1 MGSCQTEPLV
11 GSERAGLD
19 TGPGRDKGLGG
30 GDDNGW
36 LGVGRGQ
43 ARTTGARE
51 DAGEGRGCA
60 GAALT
65 SPFGDLQ
72 QAGSGDGDATLF
84 FRGGAG
90 GLLSCPRDGG
100 PCCSLWGQCL
110 FAQLCRTSTCCVG
123 AGLGQQR
130 QLPPVALMPPL
141 WVPGATWWRGQQL
154 PSPVH
159 PAGQAMLPGAAAV
172 GPISPI
178 PRSQQPPAPH
188 SPFVSVR
195 QKHSLFRG
203 WSPDK
208 GRFVSWEELV
218 GLGRGSTIRAWE
230 APLQRQLG
238 LSWHPARPR
247 DPVCGGGGAALR
259 PLVPL
264 ASQLDPATHHWPLP
278 PVSCWARW
286 YGDRLTGDGALPPSP
301 RWLALWWAGDRNP
314 TAQRSQQRKVKLQW
328 HLTRKQ
334 HNAQATVPTP
344 CPSPAR

>member
-247 DPVCGGGGAALR
+247 DPVCGGGGQHCGPWSPWRHSWTQLHTTGPCHQLAAGQDGMGTGLLGTGHCLL
-259 PLVPL
+259 PPGGWHCGG
-264 ASQLDPATHHWPLP
+264 QGTEIPLP
-278 PVSCWARW
+278 K
-286 YGDRLTGDGALPPSP
+286 GAS
-301 RWLALWWAGDRNP
+301 RG
-314 TAQRSQQRKVKLQW
+314 K
-328 HLTRKQ
+328 
-334 HNAQATVPTP
+334 
-344 CPSPAR
+344 